1 MFGGRPH
8 RWEPPTGFAVAEEH
22 LGQGVGELLAREPG
36 HQHRRDLVGP
46 GQQDR
51 RAGIDDHDG
60 AGLAAAT
67 RRTSSSWRPGRARAS
82 RSKPSLS
89 TSSVVP
95 TTTTATSASAA
106 SATARSSSSVSEA
119 CLARL
124 SWKVT
129 TATSA
134 SPNPPVSDRS

>member
-1 MFGGRPH
+1 VVVLGGRPH

-22 LGQGVGELLAREPG
+22 LGQGVAVEA
-36 HQHRRDLVGP
+36 
-46 GQQDR
+46 
-51 RAGIDDHDG
+51 
-60 AGLAAAT
+60 
-67 RRTSSSWRPGRARAS
+67 
-82 RSKPSLS
+82 SLS

-106 SATARSSSSVSEA
+106 SATARSSSSSSEA

-134 SPNPPVSDRS
+134 SPNPPVSLGW